1 MYGIYKDESYIHRY
15 TLSIFLMRGL
25 QYKKILDLHI
35 HNNNEKL
42 FNCLH
47 NYLYLDTR
55 VIFLLQI
62 DKHSR
67 KLIPSI
73 SARIMSAFEA
83 LFTMVEN
90 YSIFQDII

>member
-25 QYKKILDLHI
+25 QYKKKHLIYTFITTMRNDLI
-35 HNNNEKL
+35 ACKL
-42 FNCLH
+42 FI
-47 NYLYLDTR
+47 LDTR

>member
-25 QYKKILDLHI
+25 EYKKILDLHI

-47 NYLYLDTR
+47 NYSYW
-55 VIFLLQI
+55 IQE
-62 DKHSR
+62 SYSYY
-67 KLIPSI
+67 KLISTP
-73 SARIMSAFEA
+73 
-83 LFTMVEN
+83 EN
-90 YSIFQDII
+90 

>member
-1 MYGIYKDESYIHRY
+1 MRNYLIACITIYIWIQESYK
-15 TLSIFLMRGL
+15 SI
-25 QYKKILDLHI
+25 
-35 HNNNEKL
+35 
-42 FNCLH
+42 
-47 NYLYLDTR
+47 
-55 VIFLLQI
+55 QI